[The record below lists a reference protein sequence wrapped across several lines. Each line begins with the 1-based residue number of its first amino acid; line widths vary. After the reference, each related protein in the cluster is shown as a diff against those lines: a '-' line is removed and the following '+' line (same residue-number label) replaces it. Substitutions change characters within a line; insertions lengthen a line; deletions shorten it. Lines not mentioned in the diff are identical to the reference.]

1 MKREH
6 AKEAIKKL
14 LRSWAEERKT
24 NKQCLKDRASKGTDT
39 ASTINRETVCINPP
53 TFECVIFPKPTNDS
67 KDISYLKGRE
77 EVWMKQEKKNQQEHA
92 SGRRAAWAPHRCDFS
107 CGRLPWPPSVG
118 CCCLLYSDAST
129 TVCTATLGIRI
140 RSGFP
145 EWNTTQKAWVLFILI
160 FFFHSLPLLFLS
172 ETGSPIRVT
181 AELHHCAGTSV
192 RDVHTSTGWE
202 QGRWIH
208 LVKTQFKPVLPAR
221 DRFI

>member
-1 MKREH
+1 MRY
-6 AKEAIKKL
+6 
-14 LRSWAEERKT
+14 
-24 NKQCLKDRASKGTDT
+24 
-39 ASTINRETVCINPP
+39 
-53 TFECVIFPKPTNDS
+53 FPKA
-67 KDISYLKGRE
+67 YQWLKGYFISQGKGRGLNE
-77 EVWMKQEKKNQQEHA
+77 AGKKNQQEHA

-181 AELHHCAGTSV
+181 AELHHCAGTTV